1 MNNYTPKEGI
11 TDARQLGMHKYII
24 LGIQHLFAMGVT
36 LNAIL
41 PGKKGMKVKSVH
53 DKEIHQRAR

>member
-11 TDARQLGMHKYII
+11 TDARQLGM
-24 LGIQHLFAMGVT
+24 
-36 LNAIL
+36 
-41 PGKKGMKVKSVH
+41 KVKSVH

>member
-1 MNNYTPKEGI
+1 VF
-11 TDARQLGMHKYII
+11 LGPIHFSG
-24 LGIQHLFAMGVT
+24 LALSALVGVT

-41 PGKKGMKVKSVH
+41 PGKKDKKVKSVH